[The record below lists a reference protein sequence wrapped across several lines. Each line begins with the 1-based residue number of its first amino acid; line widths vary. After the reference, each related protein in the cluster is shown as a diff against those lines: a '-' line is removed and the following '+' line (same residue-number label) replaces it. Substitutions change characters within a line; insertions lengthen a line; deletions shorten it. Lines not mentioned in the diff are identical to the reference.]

1 MYNEIGN
8 IFRTEKKKEVCVCA
22 EIVWRIS
29 LRNLDQ
35 TLISPSSK
43 IGLSWN
49 LVSMFYSCSS
59 WIWAVGLSIGIPYG
73 EFCSSEQGWAENK
86 GENSS
91 ITQVS
96 SKRDI
101 SLICGPIGLKFCQN
115 ILHSSFYNLS
125 VRLLIRIFC
134 REIYSSNWASK
145 FVLFYLLF
153 HLLIFHIIG
162 HDCYMD
168 GIIKYIHAMM
178 IVQWLIKFY
187 GIIIISDEI

>member
-1 MYNEIGN
+1 MKLEI
-8 IFRTEKKKEVCVCA
+8 FLEQRRKRRCVCVCA

-49 LVSMFYSCSS
+49 LVSTFYSCSS
-59 WIWAVGLSIGIPYG
+59 WIWRWDCQS
-73 EFCSSEQGWAENK
+73 EFPM
-86 GENSS
+86 
-91 ITQVS
+91 VS
-96 SKRDI
+96 SAAPNKAGQKTREKIPVLRRFHRRGI
-101 SLICGPIGLKFCQN
+101 SPWSVVR
-115 ILHSSFYNLS
+115 SSWDFVRTFFTRVSTILS
-125 VRLLIRIFC
+125 VGLLIRTLC
-134 REIYSSNWASK
+134 REIYTLNKASK

>member
-1 MYNEIGN
+1 MKLEIIFYRFHSCLMLMKSNIQRSIYTSNRMLWVSLKWFKTLNIIYNEIE
-8 IFRTEKKKEVCVCA
+8 IFYWKREEKGCVCA

-91 ITQVS
+91 IAQVS

-101 SLICGPIGLKFCQN
+101 SLICGPIGLRFCQN
-115 ILHSSFYNLS
+115 VLHSSFYNL
-125 VRLLIRIFC
+125 
-134 REIYSSNWASK
+134 
-145 FVLFYLLF
+145 
-153 HLLIFHIIG
+153 IG
-162 HDCYMD
+162 
-168 GIIKYIHAMM
+168 
-178 IVQWLIKFY
+178 
-187 GIIIISDEI
+187 

>member
-8 IFRTEKKKEVCVCA
+8 IFRTKKKTEVCVCA

-59 WIWAVGLSIGIPYG
+59 WICTVGLSIGIPYG

-91 ITQVS
+91 IAQVS

-101 SLICGPIGLKFCQN
+101 SLICGPIGLKFVRTFFTHLQ
-115 ILHSSFYNLS
+115 S
-125 VRLLIRIFC
+125 VRLDCWSGFSVERYTPRTEHLSLY
-134 REIYSSNWASK
+134 YS
-145 FVLFYLLF
+145 
-153 HLLIFHIIG
+153 
-162 HDCYMD
+162 
-168 GIIKYIHAMM
+168 
-178 IVQWLIKFY
+178 
-187 GIIIISDEI
+187 ISCFTYWYSIL